1 MLCPRRDGDI
11 TGGPSRPRSGRGR
24 IEESSSRHPA
34 PTDGVRS
41 HDDDATMTIRGTP
54 RTTTAPNRG
63 PGGPFRRRRQR
74 SRRQH
79 FFILLALVPLLSGLF
94 VAPGSPATRPVAGDE
109 LDDAYAQQR
118 ALDEKLAAQRAQVS
132 ELRALQK
139 SVRADIAATQ
149 RALGAINA
157 DLAAV
162 KRDIR
167 RLETRI
173 AKVEAA
179 YAALVEQLAVLSGS
193 LARIEAEEAA
203 KAAAL
208 AERKALLA
216 ERIRAAYA
224 TDRRSLLEAVLSGES
239 FADVLTEVGA
249 YLEIGEQD
257 RALAD
262 QIARDQ
268 ANLASLRRTVSD
280 LRTQTEQLRDDTA
293 AQKRELDAD
302 LAELEASRARLAAL
316 EAKTERE
323 LARQKAAFA
332 KLARNEAELRKAI
345 AATEAAQQKL
355 KARIDELVRRQY
367 AYGNIPSEYNGTLR
381 WPLNGTI
388 TQEFGCT
395 GFGWEPPLGSC
406 AHFHRGIDIAA
417 PIGTPIRAAGPGTVV
432 FAGANPYDPPPKA
445 YIVIIAHSQNLLT
458 WYAHLTTSIPVRTGQ
473 VVSAGQVIGYVGM
486 TGRTTG
492 PHLHWAVEFNG
503 SFVNPR
509 LFV

>member
-1 MLCPRRDGDI
+1 
-11 TGGPSRPRSGRGR
+11 
-24 IEESSSRHPA
+24 
-34 PTDGVRS
+34 
-41 HDDDATMTIRGTP
+41 MTTLRGT
-54 RTTTAPNRG
+54 RRSTAAWDLG
-63 PGGPFRRRRQR
+63 PGGRFRRRRQR
-74 SRRQH
+74 PRQR
-79 FFILLALVPLLSGLF
+79 FSAVLVLVSLLAGLVG
-94 VAPGSPATRPVAGDE
+94 APGSPAARPVAGDE
-109 LDDAYAQQR
+109 LDDAYAQQQ
-118 ALDEKLAAQRAQVS
+118 ALDAKLAAQKRQVA
-132 ELRALQK
+132 ELQALQR

-167 RLETRI
+167 RLENRV
-173 AKVEAA
+173 AEVEAA
-179 YAALVEQLAVLSGS
+179 YAALVERLAVLSTS
-193 LARIEAEEAA
+193 LARIEAEEDAA
-203 KAAAL
+203 AAAL

-224 TDRRSLLEAVLSGES
+224 TDRRSLLEAVLSGDS
-239 FADVLTEVGA
+239 FADVLTELGA
-249 YLEIGEQD
+249 YLDVGEQD

-268 ANLASLRRTVSD
+268 ENLAKLRRTVEGF
-280 LRTQTEQLRDDTA
+280 RAQTDQLRQDTA
-293 AQKRELDAD
+293 AQKAALDAD
-302 LAELEASRARLAAL
+302 LAELRASRARLAAL
-316 EAKTERE
+316 EAQTERE

-332 KLARNEAELRKAI
+332 KLARNEAELKKAI
-345 AATEAAQQKL
+345 AATEAAQAKL

-381 WPLNGTI
+381 WPLVGTI

-395 GFGWEPPLGSC
+395 GFAWEPPLGSC

-432 FAGANPYDPPPKA
+432 FAGPNPYDPPPKA
-445 YIVIIAHSQNLLT
+445 WIVIIAHSQNLLT
-458 WYAHLTTSIPVRTGQ
+458 WYGHLTTSIPVRAGD
-473 VVSAGQVIGYVGM
+473 VVGAGQVIGYVGM

-492 PHLHWAVEFNG
+492 PHLHWMVELNG
-503 SFVNPR
+503 NFVNPR

>member
-1 MLCPRRDGDI
+1 MTTLRGIRR
-11 TGGPSRPRSGRGR
+11 P
-24 IEESSSRHPA
+24 
-34 PTDGVRS
+34 
-41 HDDDATMTIRGTP
+41 
-54 RTTTAPNRG
+54 TTAWDPS
-63 PGGPFRRRRQR
+63 PGGLLRRRPSRRRRR
-74 SRRQH
+74 LFV
-79 FFILLALVPLLSGLF
+79 FFFLVPLLSGL
-94 VAPGSPATRPVAGDE
+94 VVTPGSPVARPVAGDE

-118 ALDEKLAAQRAQVS
+118 ALDAKLAAQKRQVA
-132 ELRALQK
+132 ELQALQR

-149 RALGAINA
+149 RALQAINA

-167 RLETRI
+167 RLEARI
-173 AKVEAA
+173 AEVEAA
-179 YAALVEQLAVLSGS
+179 YAALVEQLAVLSTS

-208 AERKALLA
+208 EERKALLA

-239 FADVLTEVGA
+239 FADILTEVGA
-249 YLEIGEQD
+249 YLDVAEQD

-262 QIARDQ
+262 QIERDQ
-268 ANLASLRRTVSD
+268 AQLASLRRTVED
-280 LRTQTEQLRDDTA
+280 LRTRTDELREDTA
-293 AQKRELDAD
+293 AQKAALDAD

-332 KLARNEAELRKAI
+332 KLARNEAELKKAI
-345 AATEAAQQKL
+345 AATEAAQEKL
-355 KARIDELVRRQY
+355 KARIDDLVRRQY

-381 WPLNGTI
+381 WPLVGTI

-395 GFGWEPPLGSC
+395 GFPWEPPLGSC

-417 PIGTPIRAAGPGTVV
+417 PLGTPIRAAGPGTVV

-445 YIVIIAHSQNLLT
+445 WIVIIAHSQNLLT
-458 WYAHLTTSIPVRTGQ
+458 WYGHLTTSIPVRTGD

-492 PHLHWAVEFNG
+492 PHLHWMVEFNG
-503 SFVNPR
+503 TFVNPR

>member
-1 MLCPRRDGDI
+1 
-11 TGGPSRPRSGRGR
+11 
-24 IEESSSRHPA
+24 
-34 PTDGVRS
+34 
-41 HDDDATMTIRGTP
+41 MTIRGTR
-54 RTTTAPNRG
+54 RTTTTPSRG
-63 PGGPFRRRRQR
+63 PGGWSGGRQR
-74 SRRQH
+74 QWRGRR
-79 FFILLALVPLLSGLF
+79 FAALLFVLPLLFGFF
-94 VAPGSPATRPVAGDE
+94 VAPGSPVARPVAGDE
-109 LDDAYAQQR
+109 LSDAYAQQR
-118 ALDEKLAAQRAQVS
+118 SLERKLAAQRAQVS
-132 ELRALQK
+132 ELQALQRN
-139 SVRADIAATQ
+139 VRSDIAAT
-149 RALGAINA
+149 RKALEAINT

-167 RLETRI
+167 RLEGRI
-173 AKVEAA
+173 AEVEAA
-179 YAALVEQLAVLSGS
+179 YAALVEQLAVLGGS

-224 TDRRSLLEAVLSGES
+224 ADRRSLLEAVLSGDS
-239 FADVLTEVGA
+239 FADILTEVGA
-249 YLEIGEQD
+249 YLAVGERD

-268 ANLASLRRTVSD
+268 ATLASLRQTVLD
-280 LRTQTEQLRDDTA
+280 LRTQTEQLREATA
-293 AQKRELDAD
+293 AQKAILDAD
-302 LAELEASRARLAAL
+302 LAELRASKARLAAL
-316 EAKTERE
+316 EAKTKRE
-323 LARQKAAFA
+323 LARQQAAFA
-332 KLARNEAELRKAI
+332 KLARNEAELRKAM

-367 AYGNIPSEYNGTLR
+367 AYGNIPSVYNGTLD
-381 WPLNGTI
+381 WPLIGTI

-395 GFGWEPPLGSC
+395 GFSWEPPLGSC
-406 AHFHRGIDIAA
+406 PHFHRGIDIAA

-458 WYAHLTTSIPVRTGQ
+458 WYGHLTTSIPVRAGQ
-473 VVSAGQVIGYVGM
+473 VVSAGEVIGYVGM